1 MAAVEPDAESK
12 AAIPVDLRRERR
24 LVCVEY
30 PGVVRNEVK
39 MLQTLGGEEGVSRIY
54 TDPSKR
60 LELYFRPKDP
70 YCHPVC
76 ANRFSTSSMLLRIRK
91 RTRRRRTAPGAE
103 TQPQVTFDLEIL
115 GIISTI
121 YKFQGNCDICTAIG

>member
-39 MLQTLGGEEGVSRIY
+39 MLQTLGGEEGVSRVR
-54 TDPSKR
+54 SW
-60 LELYFRPKDP
+60 
-70 YCHPVC
+70 
-76 ANRFSTSSMLLRIRK
+76 
-91 RTRRRRTAPGAE
+91 
-103 TQPQVTFDLEIL
+103 
-115 GIISTI
+115 
-121 YKFQGNCDICTAIG
+121 

>member
-1 MAAVEPDAESK
+1 MAAAEPDADPK

-30 PGVVRNEVK
+30 PGVVRNEAK
-39 MLQTLGGEEGVSRIY
+39 MLQTLGGEESVSRIY
-54 TDPSKR
+54 TDPTKR

-76 ANRFSTSSMLLRIRK
+76 ANRFSTSSLLLRIRK
-91 RTRRRRTAPGAE
+91 KNKASERCPGRRGPPPGHV
-103 TQPQVTFDLEIL
+103 QL
-115 GIISTI
+115 GDHWHHLHNLQIP
-121 YKFQGNCDICTAIG
+121 GNV